1 MSLLL
6 HGRCQLFWVPQCY
19 TMSSVNCMKESE
31 MEKAPFKWENV
42 CLGYKVH
49 NQLYS
54 HHANVEPDQPFPMN
68 TIQDSTDL
76 DEVVRLSKPVV
87 VPAFSSTIVKGLTN
101 ETIIT
106 GHWLH
111 IMTQVPY
118 PEDEANLSV
127 GLYVLRNYC
136 KMKDSSWSIYLVL
149 WDGTSQ
155 PIHLS
160 GV

>member
-6 HGRCQLFWVPQCY
+6 LGRCQLFWVPP
-19 TMSSVNCMKESE
+19 MLHHVVNCMKESE
-31 MEKAPFKWENV
+31 MEKAPPKWENV

-54 HHANVEPDQPFPMN
+54 HRANVEPDQPFPMN
-68 TIQDSTDL
+68 TRQDSTDL

-106 GHWLH
+106 GHRLH
-111 IMTQVPY
+111 IMTQAPY

-127 GLYVLRNYC
+127 SLYVFRNYC

-155 PIHLS
+155 PIRLS
-160 GV
+160 GG